1 MRRIA
6 LVAAVAFLCGLALL
20 GWGWRVWTGSS
31 ALPDH
36 IPPGTVASLRITPG
50 MTLRAAADTLAGRGL
65 MKGTRIFLL
74 GARLSGM
81 DRDLKAGAYEVAF
94 GLSPREFLAALTG
107 GSTVQVRVTIPEGLD
122 VEETAAILADAMGFD
137 PGIFLATADSLAGL
151 IVPTELSGRLAAES
165 PDLARRFHPAE
176 GFLAPDTYLFGEGT
190 SAAAAARHLVATQT
204 ARLDSVLIHGRPAS
218 TAGLT
223 PHEILTLASIV
234 EAEARR
240 ADERRLISAVY
251 VNRLQA
257 GRRLEADPTVAF
269 ILRKKG
275 KRLYYRDLETD
286 SAFNTYRRAGLPP
299 GPIASPGH
307 AALEAAARPD
317 TTSRALFFVSDGAG
331 GHIFSRTAAEHQEA
345 VREYRRAR
353 EARTGQR

>member
-6 LVAAVAFLCGLALL
+6 LVAAVAFLCGLALV
-20 GWGWRVWTGSS
+20 GWGWRVWTGSP

-81 DRDLKAGAYEVAF
+81 DRGLKAGAYEVAF
-94 GLSPREFLAALTG
+94 GLSPRELLAALTG

-151 IVPTELSGRLAAES
+151 VVPTELSGRLDAES
-165 PDLARRFHPAE
+165 PDLPRRFHPAE

-204 ARLDSVLIHGRPAS
+204 ARLDSVL
-218 TAGLT
+218 
-223 PHEILTLASIV
+223 
-234 EAEARR
+234 
-240 ADERRLISAVY
+240 
-251 VNRLQA
+251 
-257 GRRLEADPTVAF
+257 
-269 ILRKKG
+269 
-275 KRLYYRDLETD
+275 
-286 SAFNTYRRAGLPP
+286 LP
-299 GPIASPGH
+299 SK
-307 AALEAAARPD
+307 
-317 TTSRALFFVSDGAG
+317 
-331 GHIFSRTAAEHQEA
+331 
-345 VREYRRAR
+345 
-353 EARTGQR
+353 